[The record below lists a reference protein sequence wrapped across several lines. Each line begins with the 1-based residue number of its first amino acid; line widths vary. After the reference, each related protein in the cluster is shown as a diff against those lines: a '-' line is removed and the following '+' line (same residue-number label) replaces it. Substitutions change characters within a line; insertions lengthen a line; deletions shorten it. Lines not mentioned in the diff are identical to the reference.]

1 MQRSAENRWAR
12 RQPSLESSLNVL
24 IYRQVSI
31 VSEYLYPHFRSL
43 FGGSFFWISGS
54 ITKHNG
60 RNEWIARNLSKVDRQ
75 SGCSKTDAAP
85 ERIRR
90 QTLAPERH
98 PNATR
103 TPPERRPNASIL
115 VRLPAGRPAA
125 SDICPGEAEKP
136 RNKPAEAKL
145 AEAMPAEAMP
155 VKQRLRNTPCG
166 THPAEARPAEAKLA
180 EAKPAEQTRRSNPA
194 AAAAD
199 SAK

>member
-1 MQRSAENRWAR
+1 M
-12 RQPSLESSLNVL
+12 
-24 IYRQVSI
+24 
-31 VSEYLYPHFRSL
+31 SEYLYPHFRSL

-103 TPPERRPNASIL
+103 TPPERLLNAVRTPPSSFGCLPDGLLHPTFAPAKRKTRGTNPQKQPRGRRGRQRKIIL
-115 VRLPAGRPAA
+115 ISETFPLMRDAFFAKRKHPIELLYTFVLRGGV
-125 SDICPGEAEKP
+125 SPGE
-136 RNKPAEAKL
+136 
-145 AEAMPAEAMP
+145 
-155 VKQRLRNTPCG
+155 
-166 THPAEARPAEAKLA
+166 
-180 EAKPAEQTRRSNPA
+180 
-194 AAAAD
+194 
-199 SAK
+199 

>member
-1 MQRSAENRWAR
+1 MDIRVNNEAQRPQRMDCLEPLEGRPAVRLFENRR
-12 RQPSLESSLNVL
+12 RA
-24 IYRQVSI
+24 
-31 VSEYLYPHFRSL
+31 
-43 FGGSFFWISGS
+43 G
-54 ITKHNG
+54 
-60 RNEWIARNLSKVDRQ
+60 
-75 SGCSKTDAAP
+75 TDPTADAC
-85 ERIRR
+85 
-90 QTLAPERH
+90 
-98 PNATR
+98 TR
-103 TPPERRPNASIL
+103 TPPERCPNVARTPPERLLNASIL

-166 THPAEARPAEAKLA
+166 THPAEAKLA